1 MGKKKKD
8 DDYLGLGGYIKEA
21 GLLNGTI
28 LYGIQE
34 NARRNVRKY
43 EEQEDAMKE
52 EALIKSK
59 KEELRN
65 RIKESELREAETI
78 KREKEKFKEGK

>member
-8 DDYLGLGGYIKEA
+8 DDYLGLGGHIKES
-21 GLLNGTI
+21 GLFNGTI

-34 NARRNVRKY
+34 NARRSVRKY
-43 EEQEDAMKE
+43 EEQDDAMKE